1 MQDWYYADHRDLL
14 KWGVLVLLARQHGLS
29 RIVQIAYLR
38 PSVFPNID
46 LGGHEKELPLEVRSH
61 FRNVNNV
68 TALRNGI
75 SISVFDELFED
86 RKAYEKAAIRYL
98 AGLADKRRL
107 VFLDPDTGLEPAG
120 RPELKH
126 ILDKEAC
133 AIWSE
138 LKTDEVFAFYQHKTN
153 KNAKPWIE
161 EKRIQLQKALRVRE
175 GTVQVGKSMRIANDV
190 VIFYARK
197 P

>member
-46 LGGHEKELPLEVRSH
+46 LNGQEKELPSEVRSY
-61 FRNVNNV
+61 FRNINNV

-75 SISVFDELFED
+75 SISVFEELFED

-98 AGLADKRRL
+98 ADLADKPRL
-107 VFLDPDTGLEPAG
+107 AFLDPDTGIEPAR

-126 ILDKEAC
+126 GLDTEAY

-138 LKTDEVFAFYQHKTN
+138 LKTNEVFAFYQHRTN
-153 KNAKPWIE
+153 RNAKPWIK
-161 EKRIQLQKALRVRE
+161 EKRIQLEKALKVRE
-175 GTVQVGKSMRIANDV
+175 GTVRVGKSTRIANDV

>member
-1 MQDWYYADHRDLL
+1 M
-14 KWGVLVLLARQHGLS
+14 LANQHGLS

-46 LGGHEKELPLEVRSH
+46 LGGQVKEVPSEVRSH
-61 FRNVNNV
+61 FRDINNV
-68 TALRNGI
+68 TALRNRI
-75 SISVFDELFED
+75 SISVFGEPFED
-86 RKAYEKAAIRYL
+86 RKAYKEAVIRYL
-98 AGLADKRRL
+98 TNLVDKPRL

-126 ILDKEAC
+126 VLDTEAY

-138 LKTDEVFAFYQHKTN
+138 LKTNEVFAFYQHKTN
-153 KNAKPWIE
+153 RNAKPWIE
-161 EKRIQLQKALRVRE
+161 EKRVQLEKALKVEE
-175 GTVQVGKSMRIANDV
+175 GTVLVGKSMKIANDV
-190 VIFYARK
+190 VIFYATK